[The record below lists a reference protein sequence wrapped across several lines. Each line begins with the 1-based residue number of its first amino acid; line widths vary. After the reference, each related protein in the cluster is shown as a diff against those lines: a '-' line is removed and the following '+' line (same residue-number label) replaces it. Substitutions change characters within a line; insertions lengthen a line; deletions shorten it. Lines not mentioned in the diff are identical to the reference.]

1 MEQRAT
7 LTEGKPKVVAVRPL
21 AGGDETKM
29 LRLAASLEKG
39 SDHPLVGAILIR
51 VQGTSAVFEVG

>member
-1 MEQRAT
+1 MKQRST
-7 LTEGKPKVVAVRPL
+7 LTEGKPKVVAVSTV

-39 SDHPLVGAILIR
+39 SDHPLAGVILNGAAEKR
-51 VQGTSAVFEVG
+51 R